1 MKLIRKKLGEGDDD
15 ETSMLTDLNLNPTP
29 KKNNHGKLRRSYAI
43 LDIAALASDAAE
55 SDHEPQVSN
64 DGYEPQSRP
73 ESQASDKI
81 IYVDEP
87 TPKKM
92 QKTIKVPVRE
102 MINANRMEH
111 EPPKAANKVSSLTS
125 TWRWHW

>member
-15 ETSMLTDLNLNPTP
+15 ETSMLTDLDLNPTP

-43 LDIAALASDAAE
+43 PNIAALASDAAE

-64 DGYEPQSRP
+64 DGYKPQSHP
-73 ESQASDKI
+73 ESQASDEI
-81 IYVDEP
+81 VYVDEP

-92 QKTIKVPVRE
+92 QKMIKVPVRE

-111 EPPKAANKVSSLTS
+111 EPPKAVNKVSSLTS
-125 TWRWHW
+125 T

>member
-15 ETSMLTDLNLNPTP
+15 ETSMLTYLDLNPTP

-43 LDIAALASDAAE
+43 PDIAALASDAAK

-64 DGYEPQSRP
+64 DGYEPQSCP
-73 ESQASDKI
+73 ESQASDEI
-81 IYVDEP
+81 IYIDEP
-87 TPKKM
+87 TPRKM

-125 TWRWHW
+125 T